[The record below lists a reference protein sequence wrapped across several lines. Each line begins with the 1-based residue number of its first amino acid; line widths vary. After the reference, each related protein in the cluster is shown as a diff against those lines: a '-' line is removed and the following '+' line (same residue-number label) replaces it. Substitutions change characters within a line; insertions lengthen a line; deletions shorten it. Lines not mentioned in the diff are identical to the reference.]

1 MCRKEHSEL
10 IFTVFAG
17 VVGEQTTSNHIM
29 EVEKIL
35 GIEAARACII
45 GQIDYTMSSHGLGVD
60 PRHLMLLGD
69 VMCYKVGYSCV
80 ETDTETLK
88 LIVHSPHRAR
98 YSVSPVSV
106 WPR

>member
-1 MCRKEHSEL
+1 
-10 IFTVFAG
+10 
-17 VVGEQTTSNHIM
+17 M

-69 VMCYKVGYSCV
+69 VMCYKASSSGP
-80 ETDTETLK
+80 E
-88 LIVHSPHRAR
+88 
-98 YSVSPVSV
+98 
-106 WPR
+106 